1 MVAAIVPRMRVIS
14 RLALSIAAAALI
26 WYFRADLL
34 RSIPGSLLPTSS
46 HDRYAAAIRAAGLDD
61 TELGRTWLHTA
72 ETVLDAAHPVSGRF
86 SADGTFDEAN
96 PPAAAWRFAARR
108 GQRLIIT
115 ADFTAGELF
124 LDVIDGA
131 GNNAVAGSTSQAS
144 TLVHEVNADGDFIL
158 RAQPELLRAGPY
170 RITQIAEASLDFPL
184 PGVSPPAVHGP
195 FGASR
200 DGGRRRHEG
209 IDIFAPRGTPVVA
222 AADGW
227 ITGSATNRLGG
238 NVVWL
243 WAPSRRVALYYAH
256 LDRHAVSRGERV
268 HAGDV
273 VGYVGTTG
281 NARGTPP
288 HLHFGIYATG
298 EGAVDPAPFV
308 VDPPRATR
316 ARQAGTPRK
325 VVPSSGRA
333 GQPGEDA
340 ISAAPR

>member
-1 MVAAIVPRMRVIS
+1 MQGISSNSPRTRVTVVRQTSSDMRSGLRECQGCCRLMAPVYRFKARTSREWLLQSFPRMRVIS

-34 RSIPGSLLPTSS
+34 RSIPGSLLATST

-144 TLVHEVNADGDFIL
+144 TLVHEVNTDGDFIL

-170 RITQIAEASLDFPL
+170 RI
-184 PGVSPPAVHGP
+184 
-195 FGASR
+195 
-200 DGGRRRHEG
+200 
-209 IDIFAPRGTPVVA
+209 
-222 AADGW
+222 
-227 ITGSATNRLGG
+227 
-238 NVVWL
+238 
-243 WAPSRRVALYYAH
+243 
-256 LDRHAVSRGERV
+256 DRKS
-268 HAGDV
+268 
-273 VGYVGTTG
+273 
-281 NARGTPP
+281 
-288 HLHFGIYATG
+288 
-298 EGAVDPAPFV
+298 
-308 VDPPRATR
+308 
-316 ARQAGTPRK
+316 
-325 VVPSSGRA
+325 
-333 GQPGEDA
+333 
-340 ISAAPR
+340 